1 MKSSYKNSLAFLS
14 LLFVGVAV
22 ASVNAQDGERGPR
35 GPREGGPRAG
45 GPREGGQ
52 RGPGRGQFGPEQ
64 MLERLMQLDKDSD
77 GKLSKEEMKDSRAA
91 AMFERA
97 DSDSDGFLTK
107 EEVIA
112 VFNRGPGRGEGGPG
126 RGEAGPGRGEGRGRG
141 MGPGGMGPGGMMGFQ
156 PGMIM
161 PPFLM
166 ERLGLSEEQR
176 KDVAALQQ
184 EVEKKLASILT
195 EEQKEQLKE
204 FGQRRPGGR
213 PDGDRPQR
221 ARGPR
226 DGEEGPRRGPRDG
239 DRGPRRGPRDGDNN

>member
-1 MKSSYKNSLAFLS
+1 MKSSYKKSLAFLS

-22 ASVNAQDGERGPR
+22 ASVSAQDGERGPR
-35 GPREGGPRAG
+35 GPREGGPRG
-45 GPREGGQ
+45 E
-52 RGPGRGQFGPEQ
+52 GRGQFSPEQ
-64 MLERLMQLDKDSD
+64 FLERIMQLDKDGD
-77 GKLSKEEMKDSRAA
+77 EKLSKEEMADSRAA

-97 DSDSDGFLTK
+97 DSDKDGFVTK
-107 EEVIA
+107 EELTA
-112 VFNRGPGRGEGGPG
+112 AFNRGRGQGGPAEGGP
-126 RGEAGPGRGEGRGRG
+126 GRGRG

-156 PGMIM
+156 PGVIM

-204 FGQRRPGGR
+204 FAQRRPGGR
-213 PDGDRPQR
+213 PDGDRPEG

-226 DGEEGPRRGPRDG
+226 DGEDSPRRGPRDG
-239 DRGPRRGPRDGDNN
+239 ERGPRRGPRDGEDNN

>member
-14 LLFVGVAV
+14 LLFVGVAL

-35 GPREGGPRAG
+35 GPREGGPGAG

-52 RGPGRGQFGPEQ
+52 RGPGRGQFNPEQ
-64 MLERLMQLDKDSD
+64 LLERLMQMDKDSD
-77 GKLSKEEMKDSRAA
+77 GKLSKEEMGDSRLA

-107 EEVIA
+107 EELTA
-112 VFNRGPGRGEGGPG
+112 MFNRGPGRGEGGPAEG
-126 RGEAGPGRGEGRGRG
+126 GRGRG

-204 FGQRRPGGR
+204 FAQRRPGGR
-213 PDGDRPQR
+213 PDGDRPQG

-239 DRGPRRGPRDGDNN
+239 ERGPRRGPRDGDDN

>member
-52 RGPGRGQFGPEQ
+52 RGPGRGQFSPEQ
-64 MLERLMQLDKDSD
+64 FLERIMQLDKDGD
-77 GKLSKEEMKDSRAA
+77 GKLSKEEMADSRAA

-97 DSDSDGFLTK
+97 DSDSDGFVTK
-107 EEVIA
+107 EELTA
-112 VFNRGPGRGEGGPG
+112 VFNRGPGRGEGGP
-126 RGEAGPGRGEGRGRG
+126 ARGEGRGRG
-141 MGPGGMGPGGMMGFQ
+141 MGPGGMMGFQ
-156 PGMIM
+156 PGVIM

-213 PDGDRPQR
+213 PDGDRPER

-226 DGEEGPRRGPRDG
+226 DGEDGPRRGPRDG
-239 DRGPRRGPRDGDNN
+239 ERGPRRGPRDGDNN